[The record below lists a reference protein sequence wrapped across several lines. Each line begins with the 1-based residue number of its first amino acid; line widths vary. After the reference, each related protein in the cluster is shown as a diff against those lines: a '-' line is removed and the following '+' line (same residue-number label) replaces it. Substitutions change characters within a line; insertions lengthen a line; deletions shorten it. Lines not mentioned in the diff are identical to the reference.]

1 MRYCAICKWHIYCLI
16 VCVPGGLWCP
26 ENGVHVAASERG
38 VGQWIVQRE
47 ALSRHSINNSINQSI
62 NNHSINNQSINLY
75 YIIWVLGSFWIH
87 SLCFPPIYLTTCT
100 FEF

>member
-1 MRYCAICKWHIYCLI
+1 MSYDLFFNKFGLNIFPHFFMSFHRYIRYCAICKWYIYCLI

-47 ALSRHSINNSINQSI
+47 ALSRHSINHSINQSI
-62 NNHSINNQSINLY
+62 N
-75 YIIWVLGSFWIH
+75 
-87 SLCFPPIYLTTCT
+87 TRR
-100 FEF
+100 